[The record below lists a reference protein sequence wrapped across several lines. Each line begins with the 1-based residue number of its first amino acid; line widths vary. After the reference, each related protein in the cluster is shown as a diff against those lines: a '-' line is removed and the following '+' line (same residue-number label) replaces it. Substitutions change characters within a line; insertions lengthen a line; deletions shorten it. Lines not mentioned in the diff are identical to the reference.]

1 MKSVCV
7 TKAKAYYIIADGY
20 TECYTFNSRE
30 EAESFIE
37 LFKPFYKNKTVMI
50 QEANVF
56 TSYIMNDY
64 NFRNCTGNNLGY
76 YTGTIGLHGDIYV
89 PGHVPTI
96 NKEVKLYKT
105 FARAKQGAQAIYNKC
120 GYVQKFEIHTIEIR
134 ANDKKEIVT
143 VRGLP

>member
-50 QEANVF
+50 MEIAKDYIKLFSLKYRQENTIAIREIYRITTDIIIREVYQNV
-56 TSYIMNDY
+56 D
-64 NFRNCTGNNLGY
+64 
-76 YTGTIGLHGDIYV
+76 
-89 PGHVPTI
+89 
-96 NKEVKLYKT
+96 
-105 FARAKQGAQAIYNKC
+105 
-120 GYVQKFEIHTIEIR
+120 
-134 ANDKKEIVT
+134 
-143 VRGLP
+143 

>member
-7 TKAKAYYIIADGY
+7 TRTKAYYIIVAGY
-20 TECYTFNSRE
+20 KKCYVFKSRE

-64 NFRNCTGNNLGY
+64 
-76 YTGTIGLHGDIYV
+76 II
-89 PGHVPTI
+89 
-96 NKEVKLYKT
+96 KE
-105 FARAKQGAQAIYNKC
+105 G
-120 GYVQKFEIHTIEIR
+120 EE
-134 ANDKKEIVT
+134 
-143 VRGLP
+143 

>member
-64 NFRNCTGNNLGY
+64 IIKRTSEN
-76 YTGTIGLHGDIYV
+76 
-89 PGHVPTI
+89 
-96 NKEVKLYKT
+96 VK
-105 FARAKQGAQAIYNKC
+105 FVVRQEKQKC
-120 GYVQKFEIHTIEIR
+120 RKRF
-134 ANDKKEIVT
+134 
-143 VRGLP
+143 

>member
-64 NFRNCTGNNLGY
+64 IIKEGEEKKMQNSNAVVKKIYCIVINGKIQEKLDFDSMEIAKDYIKLFSLKYRQEN
-76 YTGTIGLHGDIYV
+76 TIAIREIYQITTDI
-89 PGHVPTI
+89 I
-96 NKEVKLYKT
+96 IREVY
-105 FARAKQGAQAIYNKC
+105 QN
-120 GYVQKFEIHTIEIR
+120 V
-134 ANDKKEIVT
+134 D
-143 VRGLP
+143 

>member
-64 NFRNCTGNNLGY
+64 IIKEGEEKKMQNSNAVVKKIYCIVINGKIQEKLDFDSMEIAKDYIKLFSLKYRQEN
-76 YTGTIGLHGDIYV
+76 TIAIREIYRITTDI
-89 PGHVPTI
+89 I
-96 NKEVKLYKT
+96 IREVY
-105 FARAKQGAQAIYNKC
+105 QN
-120 GYVQKFEIHTIEIR
+120 V
-134 ANDKKEIVT
+134 D
-143 VRGLP
+143 